1 MRSFWLILL
10 AGGTMAAVLAA
21 QSQSGGTNPA
31 SGVGAA
37 TEWPIVPPR
46 SGRHRL
52 LAADANRRAE
62 CRQPDTGVDLQPA
75 AAPLPPPPGE
85 AVPAR

>member
-10 AGGTMAAVLAA
+10 AGGTMAGVLAA

-37 TEWPIVPPR
+37 TEWPLY
-46 SGRHRL
+46 RHD
-52 LAADANRRAE
+52 LAGTGYSPLTQIDAGERRP
-62 CRQPDTGVDLQPA
+62 PDTGVDL
-75 AAPLPPPPGE
+75 
-85 AVPAR
+85 